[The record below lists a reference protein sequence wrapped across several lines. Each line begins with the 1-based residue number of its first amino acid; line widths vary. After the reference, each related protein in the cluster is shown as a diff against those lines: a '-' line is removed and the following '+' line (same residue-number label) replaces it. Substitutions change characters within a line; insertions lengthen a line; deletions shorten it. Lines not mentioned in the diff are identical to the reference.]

1 MSFAKQFR
9 SVFSKVIPHRATV
22 NPGSLADGAGE
33 TVSITVPGAA
43 LGDTVLCG
51 PGADLLDVV
60 FSASVV
66 AANTVEIRF
75 QNEAGATRDIASST
89 WNITVLGR

>member
-9 SVFSKVIPHRATV
+9 SVFSKVILHQATI

-33 TVSITVPGAA
+33 TVSVTVPGAA

-51 PGADLLDVV
+51 PGTDVLDVL

-75 QNEAGATRDIASST
+75 QNESTGTRDIASST
-89 WNITVLGR
+89 WNLTVLGR